1 MQPSLYLFYKS
12 WVMRCNIQQYILY
25 LSQQPIQYTS
35 WCFIRKYTDP
45 RFAKKKM
52 KKNWEER
59 ETHGKK
65 IRGCNNYMHLVKLSS
80 LYLKAVLY
88 PIIKLKNH

>member
-45 RFAKKKM
+45 RFAKKKNE
-52 KKNWEER
+52 KKL
-59 ETHGKK
+59 
-65 IRGCNNYMHLVKLSS
+65 RGEGNSWQEDKRLQ
-80 LYLKAVLY
+80 
-88 PIIKLKNH
+88 